1 MKDKKTKLGGLI
13 LLISYVILFST
24 LVTSNAVLLV
34 VLIPLGIVLQI
45 VGIVFWIVNVWQ
57 DASEKGL
64 L

>member
-13 LLISYVILFST
+13 LLISYLLLFST

-45 VGIVFWIVNVWQ
+45 VGIVFWIVSVWQ
-57 DASEKGL
+57 DASQKGL